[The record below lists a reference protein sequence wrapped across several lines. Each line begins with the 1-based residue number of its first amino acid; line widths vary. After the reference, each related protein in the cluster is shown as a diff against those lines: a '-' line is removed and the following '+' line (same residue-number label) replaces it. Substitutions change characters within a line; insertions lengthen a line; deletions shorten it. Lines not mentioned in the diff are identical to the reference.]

1 MAYTTGIMPL
11 HQVHK
16 PPFTVEAPGYPK
28 VAGETI
34 PRRHVRYKDGL
45 VNSPAEGVHTVFDII
60 RRSARLYPNNPA
72 VGYRKLIKLHKETKR
87 IQKNID
93 GQLKEVDKDWQYFE
107 LTPFSF
113 ITYKDY
119 EKLVIDL
126 GCGLRQLGLGPNK
139 KLYLFGITRQACP
152 QLPLPLPFLPLR
164 PIESNTYAPP
174 YRSANWISTSHAC
187 ASQSIPIATAY
198 DTLGA
203 EGVKHSLVQTECEVM
218 YADPQLL
225 PTLTGSPLEASNIKT
240 VIVNQECIFATGS
253 EIDEFRKSHPDIKV
267 ITYQELVNLGQEH
280 PVEPVPAN
288 GPDLYCVMY
297 TSGSSGVPKGACI
310 SHQSLAAA
318 VAGLYSCIDECV
330 SDKECVLGYLPLA
343 HILEMAME
351 NLVFFIGGT
360 IGYGSPRTLSDMSV
374 KNCAGDMRALQP
386 TVMVGVPQVWETL
399 RKGIVSKLETSSLI
413 LRTLFWGAVSFK
425 GFMSR
430 NKLPGASALDG
441 LVFGKVRELTGGRL
455 RFTMNGASG
464 ISDETKQ
471 FVSLVLAPM
480 LAGYGLTETCA
491 TGSLGCPLEY
501 TPTAIGPIPGSCE
514 AKLVSIPD
522 LGYDAD
528 AEVPQGEIWLKG
540 MPIMMGYFKDPE
552 ETGKALTSDGWF
564 KTGDIGEFDANGHLR
579 VIDRV
584 KNLVKMQGGEYIA
597 LEKVEAVY
605 RGSQVVANVMVEAD
619 YRYTRPI
626 AVIMPNDKVLATKA
640 KDLGV
645 DEHSMHSDRRVRNLV
660 LKELQTTGRRAG
672 LSEMEIVSGVIVTD
686 EEWTPPSGLVT
697 ATQKLDRRGIRKRF
711 KKEIEECFKG
721 NA

>member
-11 HQVHK
+11 YQVHK

-34 PRRHVRYKDGL
+34 PRRHVKYKDGL
-45 VNSPAEGVHTVFDII
+45 INSPAEGVHTVFDII
-60 RRSARLYPNNPA
+60 RRSARLHPDNPA
-72 VGYRKLIKLHKETKR
+72 IGYRKLVKLHKETKKV
-87 IQKNID
+87 QKNID
-93 GQLKEVDKDWQYFE
+93 GQLKEVEKDWQYFE

-119 EKLVIDL
+119 EKLVIEL
-126 GCGLRQLGLGPNK
+126 GCGLRQLGLGPDK
-139 KLYLFGITRQACP
+139 KLHLF
-152 QLPLPLPFLPLR
+152 
-164 PIESNTYAPP
+164 
-174 YRSANWISTSHAC
+174 
-187 ASQSIPIATAY
+187 ATAY

-218 YADPQLL
+218 YTDPQLL
-225 PTLTGSPLEASNIKT
+225 PTITGGPLEASNVKI
-240 VIVNQECIFATGS
+240 VIVNEECIFAAGN
-253 EIDEFRKSHPDIKV
+253 EIEEFRKSHPEVKV
-267 ITYQELVNLGQEH
+267 ITYQQLVKLGQDH
-280 PVEPVPAN
+280 PAEPVPAK
-288 GPDLYCVMY
+288 GPDLYCIMY

-310 SHQSLAAA
+310 SHQSLVAG

-360 IGYGSPRTLSDMSV
+360 IGYGSPRTLSDTSV
-374 KNCAGDMRALQP
+374 KNCAGDLRALQP

-399 RKGIVSKLETSSLI
+399 RKGIMAKLETSSLI
-413 LRTLFWGAVSFK
+413 LRNLFWGALSFK
-425 GFMSR
+425 SFMSR
-430 NKLPGASALDG
+430 NNLPGACALDG
-441 LVFGKVRELTGGRL
+441 VVFGKIRELTGGRL

-464 ISDETKQ
+464 ISDDTKQ

-522 LGYDAD
+522 LGYNAD
-528 AEVPQGEIWLKG
+528 DVEVPQGEIWLKG

-552 ETGKALTSDGWF
+552 ETSKALTSDGWF
-564 KTGDIGEFDANGHLR
+564 KTGDIGEFDADGHLR
-579 VIDRV
+579 IIDRV

-605 RGSQVVANVMVEAD
+605 RGSQLVSNIMVEAD
-619 YRYTRPI
+619 SRYSRPI
-626 AVIMPNDKVLATKA
+626 AVIMPNDKVLANKA
-640 KDLGV
+640 RDLGV
-645 DEHSMHSDRRVRNLV
+645 DEHSMHSDRKVRSLV
-660 LKELQTTGRRAG
+660 LKELQMTGRRAG
-672 LSEMEIVSGVIVTD
+672 LSEMEIVSGVIVT
-686 EEWTPPSGLVT
+686 EKEWTPASGLVT
-697 ATQKLDRRGIRKRF
+697 ATQKLDRRGVRERF
-711 KKEIEECFKG
+711 GNEIEECFKG
-721 NA
+721 NS